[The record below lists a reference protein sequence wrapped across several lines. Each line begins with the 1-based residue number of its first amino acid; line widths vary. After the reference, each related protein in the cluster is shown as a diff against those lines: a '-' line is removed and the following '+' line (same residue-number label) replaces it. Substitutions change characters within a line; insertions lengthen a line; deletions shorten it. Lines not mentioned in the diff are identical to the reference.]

1 MTCCGLSLF
10 RRGRGCLLLS
20 LATPENASSHRWGF
34 TGDAAGREVKGQ
46 GFPNE
51 SVCLA
56 PP

>member
-1 MTCCGLSLF
+1 MTRCGLSLF